1 MTMVTTTTGWRSCML
16 QVDHVADLGGTA
28 VTMRD
33 TRRDRP
39 ITFWTCVA
47 LAVLFVA
54 AETFWVIREILDPCP
69 ACTDAGAMFPYTAI
83 AFVAVAVP
91 LLIVTLLLDARR
103 NRLRARR
110 LTPPSDVT

>member
-1 MTMVTTTTGWRSCML
+1 
-16 QVDHVADLGGTA
+16 
-28 VTMRD
+28 MRD
-33 TRRDRP
+33 TRRHRP

-54 AETFWVIREILDPCP
+54 AETFWVIREVLDPCP

-83 AFVAVAVP
+83 VFAAVAVP
-91 LLIVTLLLDARR
+91 ILIVTLLLDARR

-110 LTPPSDVT
+110 SPPPSDGT

>member
-1 MTMVTTTTGWRSCML
+1 ML
-16 QVDHVADLGGTA
+16 
-28 VTMRD
+28 D

-69 ACTDAGAMFPYTAI
+69 ACTDAGAMLPYTAI
-83 AFVAVAVP
+83 AFATVAVP
-91 LLIVTLLLDARR
+91 LLIFTLLLDARR
-103 NRLRARR
+103 NRQRARGSTTR
-110 LTPPSDVT
+110 SDGIHT